1 MSHGETKLCSTY
13 HPPQG
18 QVWYPPC
25 KWLLVIITEHL
36 FKLVHLSSPVTSGGS
51 YWSMCR
57 RHKRAVRIPLECF
70 IVFII
75 LISSNVDDTHTQM
88 DSVAPNGAVDTAI
101 TFLRLKN
108 ADATTV
114 WTRKHSSRM
123 RTAHLETVGA
133 SASVATTRCCAGEV
147 SLVWCP
153 GGTRVDL
160 SNRGREGSQ
169 VWCPW
174 SILPCHL
181 SHNVFYVTPP
191 HSPGT
196 DRHL

>member
-1 MSHGETKLCSTY
+1 
-13 HPPQG
+13 
-18 QVWYPPC
+18 
-25 KWLLVIITEHL
+25 
-36 FKLVHLSSPVTSGGS
+36 
-51 YWSMCR
+51 MCR

-88 DSVAPNGAVDTAI
+88 DIVAPSGAVHTAI
-101 TFLRLKN
+101 TFLRFKN

-133 SASVATTRCCAGEV
+133 SASVTTTRCCAGEV

-160 SNRGREGSQ
+160 SG
-169 VWCPW
+169 PW
-174 SILPCHL
+174 SGVREVPGLTFQVGGGRGPPRSGDMVGYSMDINLIMYFMLPHPTLRVQTDACKNITFLQRYLRVVTSHL
-181 SHNVFYVTPP
+181 DIQIS
-191 HSPGT
+191 
-196 DRHL
+196 

>member
-1 MSHGETKLCSTY
+1 
-13 HPPQG
+13 
-18 QVWYPPC
+18 
-25 KWLLVIITEHL
+25 
-36 FKLVHLSSPVTSGGS
+36 
-51 YWSMCR
+51 
-57 RHKRAVRIPLECF
+57 
-70 IVFII
+70 
-75 LISSNVDDTHTQM
+75 M
-88 DSVAPNGAVDTAI
+88 DIVAPSGAVHTAI

-160 SNRGREGSQ
+160 SG
-169 VWCPW
+169 PW
-174 SILPCHL
+174 SGVREVPGLTFLVGGGRGPRSDVHGVSYHVTYLIMYFMLHHPTLRVQTDACKNITFLQRYLRVVTSHL
-181 SHNVFYVTPP
+181 DIQIS
-191 HSPGT
+191 
-196 DRHL
+196 